1 MVLSFV
7 FLQMSN
13 YLFSAKKKQ
22 WQIRWDYPST
32 YCFQLHRKVD
42 CTAGLWTRTRAC
54 LNDGRSLSSPKS
66 PLVDGWSQAKDVSV
80 EWFCY
85 NYSLKCTRV
94 RDKCHKNYKLLNLI
108 FPYTQKRCNVYT
120 ITCFLF
126 DKESSYLQ
134 NETSTCKI
142 QNCKK
147 NLVQKKPIFSVK
159 WTKTIIIIIII
170 FIFIFCFCYTEKK
183 LAFYFYGHIKRGVLC
198 ETYGNFYSIVSDL
211 NVNIFL
217 PQSL

>member
-22 WQIRWDYPST
+22 WQIRWHYPST
-32 YCFQLHRKVD
+32 YCFQLRRKVD
-42 CTAGLWTRTRAC
+42 CTVGLWTRTRAC

-66 PLVDGWSQAKDVSV
+66 PMVGGWSQAKDVSV
-80 EWFCY
+80 EWFWY

-94 RDKCHKNYKLLNLI
+94 RDKYHKNYKLLNLI
-108 FPYTQKRCNVYT
+108 FPYTQKRGNVYT

-134 NETSTCKI
+134 CLYFTKRNNMYSETSICKI

-147 NLVQKKPIFSVK
+147 SHSEEIIFFVK
-159 WTKTIIIIIII
+159 WTKTIIIIII
-170 FIFIFCFCYTEKK
+170 FIFIFCFCYTEKN
-183 LAFYFYGHIKRGVLC
+183 LHFIFMV
-198 ETYGNFYSIVSDL
+198 TL
-211 NVNIFL
+211 NGMFNVRHMAIFTI
-217 PQSL
+217 